1 MRSRTNLPVFAAY
14 ATLSLLV
21 LGFLGAQMGGEFL
34 LQRGYHVSAT
44 FASGA
49 ELVAGDDVTIDGF
62 RVGRVASIEPADD
75 GARAVLELHEQY
87 APLFA
92 DARAMVKAKNLL
104 GETYVELNRGT
115 SQAGPLPDGGR
126 IDLRHTLTP
135 VELDQV
141 LDVLDTDTRQ
151 RLVVLV
157 NELGEA
163 VQGRGVDL
171 NASAGDLRAV
181 AQSLQTI
188 ARAVAAQADHLDTLV
203 AALRKVLETI
213 AAYRSQLKAL
223 VGDWD
228 RLMRTLASR
237 ESDLEGVFVQEDR
250 VVAILDQALAGDG
263 ARGLHDAIAE
273 APRLVD
279 NADHYL
285 DNGRVVFGDLATESP
300 AIADVFD
307 RLASVMSG
315 RDPQGDNMWR
325 VYTVAS
331 PGSVSV
337 PCNLV
342 GNGCSGP
349 PPPSPLPLPTASP
362 PAGGTP

>member
-1 MRSRTNLPVFAAY
+1 MRSRTNLPVFLAY

-21 LGFLGAQMGGEFL
+21 LAFLGAQMGGEFF
-34 LQRGYHVSAT
+34 LQRPYHVSAA

-49 ELVAGDDVTIDGF
+49 QLVGGDDVTISGF
-62 RVGRVASIEPADD
+62 RVGRVASIEPADG
-75 GARAVLELHEQY
+75 GARVVLELHEQY
-87 APLFA
+87 APLYA

-115 SQAGPLPDGGR
+115 PQAGPLRDGGL

-141 LDVLDTDTRQ
+141 LDVLGADTRQ
-151 RLVVLV
+151 RLVVLI

-163 VQGRGVDL
+163 VEGRGQDL
-171 NASAGDLRAV
+171 NGSAGDLRVV

-188 ARAVAAQADHLDTLV
+188 AHAVAAQADHLDTLLS
-203 AALRKVLETI
+203 ALRKVLETI
-213 AAYRSQLKAL
+213 AAYRTQLRAL

-237 ESDLEGVFVQEDR
+237 ESDLEGLFVNEDR
-250 VVAILDQALAGDG
+250 VVTILDQALAGG
-263 ARGLHDAIAE
+263 NARGLHDAIAE

-285 DNGRVVFGDLATESP
+285 DNSRIVFGDLAAESP

-315 RDPQGDNMWR
+315 RDPQGGSMWR

-331 PGSVSV
+331 GGTVSV

-342 GNGCSGP
+342 GNTCSGP
-349 PPPSPLPLPTASP
+349 PPPSPLPVPTASP
-362 PAGGTP
+362 VAGGTP